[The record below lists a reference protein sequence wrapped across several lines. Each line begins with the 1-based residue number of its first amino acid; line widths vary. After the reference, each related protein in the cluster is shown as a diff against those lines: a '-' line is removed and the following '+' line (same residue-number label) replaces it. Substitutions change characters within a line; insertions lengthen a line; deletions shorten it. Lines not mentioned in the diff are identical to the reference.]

1 MIDTNKQ
8 VSSTSMVPEIDLV
21 QLIKKYQKPLATYL
35 KNIYSDKY
43 NLRPFEPDDH
53 FDREAGLDIY
63 GNFTVEDYG
72 WLNECTL
79 SARRISCDVNTPR
92 NNDSYQDWAKHILF
106 DVWQVMK
113 NCIHKEGK
121 KTITELMTADCCLTY
136 DKKALIDHLVME
148 LPMDDMSFL
157 IDDKNYCWERYFTA
171 YFDYF
176 VVKVITAPNAK
187 EICKNKAF
195 RKCIISVINDRADT
209 ITLTLNL
216 QQLLKMIG
224 RNITPDNFKVLQDKA
239 RLNIKLPF

>member
-1 MIDTNKQ
+1 MIDTDKQ
-8 VSSTSMVPEIDLV
+8 VNSTNMIPEINLV

-43 NLRPFEPDDH
+43 NLRPFERSDY
-53 FDREAGLDIY
+53 FDRDAGLDIR

-79 SARRISCDVNTPR
+79 SARHISYEVGTPR
-92 NNDSYQDWAKHILF
+92 NNDSYQDWAKHILL
-106 DVWQVMK
+106 DVWQTMTDR
-113 NCIHKEGK
+113 IHKEEK
-121 KTITELMTADCCLTY
+121 MTTAELITADSCLIY

-148 LPMDDMSFL
+148 LPMNDMSFL
-157 IDDKNYCWERYFTA
+157 ADDKNYCWESFFIK

-195 RKCIISVINDRADT
+195 RKCIISIINERANV

-224 RNITPDNFKVLQDKA
+224 SDITPDNFKALQDNV
-239 RLNIKLPF
+239 RLNMELPF